1 MQNKR
6 YVKINTSNAISIS
19 IPPFAYSYFTSTTVS
34 LILNNKYK
42 FFIKFRLITIHYER
56 YP

>member
-6 YVKINTSNAISIS
+6 YVKINTSNAITIS

-42 FFIKFRLITIHYER
+42 FFYQISINYNTL
-56 YP
+56 